1 MELFVPQLQ
10 FCPSSESLEVTAG
23 VESNQNIRM
32 KVPVSQSFLQKDYE
46 YYSISFSPRRG
57 VIGPREQVVV
67 QMQFLAKRMV
77 GSPGWS
83 Y

>member
-1 MELFVPQLQ
+1 LFRQLQ
-10 FCPSSESLEVTAG
+10 FCPSSESLEVTAA

-32 KVPVSQSFLQKDYE
+32 KVPVSKAFIQKDYD
-46 YYSISFSPRRG
+46 YYSISFSPRHG

-77 GSPGWS
+77 C
-83 Y
+83 